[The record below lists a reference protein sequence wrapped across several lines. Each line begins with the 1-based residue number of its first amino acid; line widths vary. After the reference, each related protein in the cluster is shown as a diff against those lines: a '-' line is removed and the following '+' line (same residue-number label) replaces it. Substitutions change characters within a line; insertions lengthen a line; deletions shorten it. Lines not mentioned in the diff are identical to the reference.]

1 MKDQTPNQSLKQF
14 KDGRKMNRPR
24 RLRQTSAIR
33 ELVAETR
40 VSAKQLMQPIF
51 IKEGL
56 EKPQAIEGM
65 PGVMQ
70 LPLDDLPA
78 EIQKAKNAGI
88 GAVMLF
94 AVPKTRDSIG
104 SEATNQEG
112 ILNRATRIAKE
123 HAENKLVVMA
133 DLCLDEFTDHG
144 HCGLVNEAN
153 EIDND
158 ATLVRY
164 QQMAVELAEAGA
176 DFVGTSGMMD
186 NQVGAVRE
194 ALEQEGFINTGILAY
209 SAKYASSFYGPFRN
223 AVDSE
228 LKGDRK
234 SYQQDP
240 RNIRESEKEI
250 LADLEQGADIVMI
263 KPAMAH
269 LDIVSLAKEIS
280 NVPVASYLV
289 SGELAMLEAA
299 AEKGWINR
307 EVAIDEMLH
316 SIARAGADII
326 CTYWAI
332 EAANRWKS

>member
-1 MKDQTPNQSLKQF
+1 MT
-14 KDGRKMNRPR
+14 RPR
-24 RLRQTSAIR
+24 RLRQSSAIR

-70 LPLDDLPA
+70 LPIEDLPA
-78 EIQKAKNAGI
+78 EIQKAKTAGI

-94 AVPKTRDSIG
+94 AVPKNRDSIG
-104 SEATNQEG
+104 SEATNPEG
-112 ILNRATRIAKE
+112 ILNRATKTAKE
-123 HAENKLVVMA
+123 HAKDELVVMA
-133 DLCLDEFTDHG
+133 DLCLDEFTNHG

-153 EIDND
+153 EVDND

-186 NQVGAVRE
+186 NQVAAVRE

-234 SYQQDP
+234 TYQQDP
-240 RNIRESEKEI
+240 RNVRESEKEI

-263 KPAMAH
+263 KPALAY

-299 AEKGWINR
+299 AEKGWIDR
-307 EVAIDEMLH
+307 ESAIDEMLH